1 MKISVRGGHCPK
13 VAGAS
18 ALIDELTEDRKVKD
32 SVIKYLK
39 QLNHEVLDVTHQIQ
53 LQHHHPILH
62 TELIKLI
69 IGVLIYSFQFILI
82 NAMILIMVL

>member
-39 QLNHEVLDVTHQIQ
+39 QL
-53 LQHHHPILH
+53 
-62 TELIKLI
+62 
-69 IGVLIYSFQFILI
+69 IYEFLMTLK
-82 NAMILIMVL
+82 NNV